1 VVDDQEMKEEA
12 VHMRKRISLLVA
24 ALMMALTISFGGAG
38 AAFAKITPAQPP
50 SCENGGGQ
58 QPGGQ
63 QPNCKGGGLKQNDPT
78 PATNPSGKAPPGQ
91 N

>member
-1 VVDDQEMKEEA
+1 MKEEA
-12 VHMRKRISLLVA
+12 ADMRKRISLLIA
-24 ALMMALTISFGGAG
+24 ALMMALTLSFGGAG

-63 QPNCKGGGLKQNDPT
+63 QPTCNNDGGLTQNPAT
-78 PATNPSGKAPPGQ
+78 PATNPSGNAPPGQ
-91 N
+91 Q